1 MAKAD
6 RLARLDARRLEL
18 EADYAEALIAALRRA
33 AAGKPGLFGRDGDR
47 ASRATFAAAL
57 AELGEIGT
65 AIDGARD
72 QLGLP
77 PFVLHQDFLASR
89 GPVGPQAVGE
99 RKQAQAWLD
108 RLDADGAVRT

>member
-6 RLARLDARRLEL
+6 RLARLDVRRLEL
-18 EADYAEALIAALRRA
+18 EAEYGDALIAALRRA
-33 AAGKPGLFGRDGDR
+33 ASGKLGLFGRDGER
-47 ASRATFAAAL
+47 AARATFASAMTN
-57 AELGEIGT
+57 LGDIGA
-65 AIDGARD
+65 AIDEARD

-77 PFVLHQDFLASR
+77 PFVLQQDFLASR

-108 RLDADGAVRT
+108 RLAAAVT